1 MRETQQMGIFQKPA
15 NQRTQEE
22 SEMRLKDKVAVVTG
36 AGSGMG
42 AAIAIGYAR
51 EGARVACADI
61 NLAGAEATVAEIRKA
76 GGTGLAVPVDVGDA
90 DSVSRCITE
99 VVRNFGRIDILVND
113 AGISR
118 RGPFLE
124 HLEENWDAVMRVNAK
139 GYFLCSQAA
148 AKVMIA
154 QGGGAIV
161 NISSITPA
169 GILQNLCSYA
179 ASKGAVDALTKH
191 LALELVKHGIRV
203 NAIAPGMIETNLSRE
218 RLKDP
223 EQRRSSIELVPMGRL
238 GKPEDVVGAAVFLA
252 STESA
257 YVTGVVLPVDGGC
270 LLK

>member
-1 MRETQQMGIFQKPA
+1 
-15 NQRTQEE
+15 
-22 SEMRLKDKVAVVTG
+22 MRLKDKVAVITG

-42 AAIAIGYAR
+42 AAIALAYAR

-61 NLAGAEATVAEIRKA
+61 NVSGAKATVAEIKET
-76 GGTGLAVPVDVGDA
+76 GGTGLAVRVDVGDA
-90 DSVSRCITE
+90 KSVNKCINK
-99 VVRNFGRIDILVND
+99 VVLNFDRIDILVND

-124 HLEENWDAVMRVNAK
+124 HSEENWDIVMRVNAK

-148 AKVMIA
+148 GRVMIA
-154 QGGGAIV
+154 QGGGSIV

-191 LALELVKHGIRV
+191 LALELVRHGIRV
-203 NAIAPGMIETNLSRE
+203 NAIAPGMIETNLSRD

-223 EQRRSSIELVPMGRL
+223 EQRRASLDLIPMGRL
-238 GKPEDVVGAAVFLA
+238 GKPEDVVGAAIFLA
-252 STESA
+252 SPESS
-257 YVTGVVLPVDGGC
+257 YVTGVILPVDGGC

>member
-1 MRETQQMGIFQKPA
+1 
-15 NQRTQEE
+15 
-22 SEMRLKDKVAVVTG
+22 MRLRDKVTVVTG

-42 AAIAIGYAR
+42 AAIALAYAR

-61 NLAGAEATVAEIRKA
+61 NLAGAEATVAELTKA
-76 GGTGLAVPVDVGDA
+76 GGTGMALQVDTGDS
-90 DSVSRCITE
+90 DSVNKCIGE

-124 HLEENWDAVMRVNAK
+124 HSEENWETVMRVNAK

-148 AKVMIA
+148 VRVMVA

-223 EQRRSSIELVPMGRL
+223 EQRRASIELVPMGRL
-238 GKPEDVVGAAVFLA
+238 GKPEDVVGAAIFLA
-252 STESA
+252 SAESS
-257 YVTGVVLPVDGGC
+257 YVTGVILPVDGGC